1 MKKALLVID
10 MQNEMIGEK
19 HAPQFNYNA
28 ETLLQSVNEVIDVN
42 KSNMVVY
49 IKHIMKKNLI
59 NKFASFHTYEGTEN
73 AELVPSLHIVS
84 DYVLSKH
91 NGNAFSNPQLHNL
104 LKEHNIECV
113 EVIGVDGGWCVSLTA
128 IGAVKAGYR
137 VIMNESAIGTIYHK
151 RKEVFSKK
159 LRNANVKFI

>member
-1 MKKALLVID
+1 MKR
-10 MQNEMIGEK
+10 
-19 HAPQFNYNA
+19 
-28 ETLLQSVNEVIDVN
+28 
-42 KSNMVVY
+42 
-49 IKHIMKKNLI
+49 
-59 NKFASFHTYEGTEN
+59 TEN

-104 LKEHNIECV
+104 LNEHNIECV

-137 VIMNESAIGTIYHK
+137 VTMNESEIGTIYHK
-151 RKEVFSKK
+151 RKEVFSK
-159 LRNANVKFI
+159 NFEMQM

>member
-49 IKHIMKKNLI
+49 IKHITKKNLI

-73 AELVPSLHIVS
+73 AELVPSLHIIS

-91 NGNAFSNPQLHNL
+91 KGNAFSNPQLRNL
-104 LKEHNIECV
+104 LNEHNIECV
-113 EVIGVDGGWCVSLTA
+113 EVIGIDGGWCVSLTA

>member
-19 HAPQFNYNA
+19 HAPQFDYNA

-49 IKHIMKKNLI
+49 IKHITKKNLI

-73 AELVPSLHIVS
+73 AELVPTFILFLIMFFQNTKEM
-84 DYVLSKH
+84 LFPIH
-91 NGNAFSNPQLHNL
+91 NF
-104 LKEHNIECV
+104 K
-113 EVIGVDGGWCVSLTA
+113 
-128 IGAVKAGYR
+128 
-137 VIMNESAIGTIYHK
+137 IY
-151 RKEVFSKK
+151 
-159 LRNANVKFI
+159 